1 MELWAVLL
9 PILVA
14 DVVNPVLLAA
24 VIYLL
29 GSSRPVANPVAV
41 LLGHT
46 VAYFAAGVALA
57 IGIEAIT
64 DRLMNPKPVDFS
76 IEAVLGVAL
85 LAAGVAMARGRK
97 AEAPLEDEQGMGPI
111 GSFVLGAVV
120 NLIGIPFAIPY
131 FAAIAQILKADL
143 AWTPSLSVLL
153 LYNLLYALPF
163 ALVIAAR
170 MIFGKKAD
178 APLQRLNERID
189 RMGEVLTPFL
199 LIVLGVLFLLDAGW
213 FFFRGRPLYEF

>member
-1 MELWAVLL
+1 MELWAVLF

-111 GSFVLGAVV
+111 GSFLLGAVV

-143 AWTPSLSVLL
+143 AWTPSLFVLL
-153 LYNLLYALPF
+153 LYNLVYALPF

-170 MIFGKKAD
+170 TIFGKKAE
-178 APLQRLNERID
+178 APLRRLNERID
-189 RMGEVLTPFL
+189 RLGEVLSPFL
-199 LIVLGVLFLLDAGW
+199 LIALGALFLLDAGW